1 MGQYLSNFRQSGL
14 TYQDTTVMSDDEVME
29 ILEKGGKRKSERY
42 KALSGR
48 FTYLAWELKRPG
60 VTLEL
65 LWQEYK
71 REHPEGYGYSQFC
84 YHFQV

>member
-1 MGQYLSNFRQSGL
+1 
-14 TYQDTTVMSDDEVME
+14 MSDDEVME

-48 FTYLAWELKRPG
+48 FTYLAGELKRPG

-71 REHPEGYGYSQFC
+71 REHPEGYGYSLVPLSFSGMAQLISPDHA
-84 YHFQV
+84 Y